1 VRAATAWGFRGLIT
15 QAPGALALG
24 AVLLLLSACGF
35 QLRGADLRS
44 SVARVYLEASPRHS
58 FAVPM
63 RLALEQS
70 GVDVLAKRAPDA
82 LTLDLVD
89 ERRQRRSIS
98 VSEAAVAA
106 EYEVRV
112 AVRYAVRAGDGSVL
126 QEPLW
131 VERERVYR
139 VDSDNILGSSEER
152 ALLEDEM
159 RDELIRQIIR
169 ALDVLDASARGTAG
183 R

>member
-1 VRAATAWGFRGLIT
+1 MRSETVRSVSPRAI
-15 QAPGALALG
+15 GALAIALL
-24 AVLLLLSACGF
+24 VLSVGACGF

-44 SVARVYLEASPRHS
+44 SVARVHLESSARHS
-58 FAVPM
+58 FTAPM
-63 RLALEQS
+63 RLALVQS
-70 GVDVLAKRAPDA
+70 GVEVLPERVPDA
-82 LTLDLVD
+82 LTLDLID
-89 ERRQRRSIS
+89 ERRLRRSIS

-112 AVRYAVRAGDGSVL
+112 AVRYAVRAGDGAVV

-139 VDSDNILGSSEER
+139 VDRDNILGSSEER
-152 ALLEDEM
+152 TLLEDEM

-169 ALDVLDASARGTAG
+169 TLDVLDGAARGTAQ

>member
-1 VRAATAWGFRGLIT
+1 
-15 QAPGALALG
+15 
-24 AVLLLLSACGF
+24 
-35 QLRGADLRS
+35 
-44 SVARVYLEASPRHS
+44 
-58 FAVPM
+58 
-63 RLALEQS
+63 
-70 GVDVLAKRAPDA
+70 
-82 LTLDLVD
+82 
-89 ERRQRRSIS
+89 
-98 VSEAAVAA
+98 
-106 EYEVRV
+106 
-112 AVRYAVRAGDGSVL
+112 VL

>member
-1 VRAATAWGFRGLIT
+1 V
-15 QAPGALALG
+15 
-24 AVLLLLSACGF
+24 
-35 QLRGADLRS
+35 
-44 SVARVYLEASPRHS
+44 
-58 FAVPM
+58 
-63 RLALEQS
+63 
-70 GVDVLAKRAPDA
+70 PDA
-82 LTLDLVD
+82 LTLDLID
-89 ERRQRRSIS
+89 ERRLRRSIS

-112 AVRYAVRAGDGSVL
+112 AVRYAVRAGDGAVV

-139 VDSDNILGSSEER
+139 VDRDNILGSSEER
-152 ALLEDEM
+152 TLLEDEM

-169 ALDVLDASARGTAG
+169 TLDVLDGAARGTAQ